1 MDEKLEVSDAE
12 NSVAQAYAAY
22 LVALANRQQIADKTP
37 NNNFKMPA
45 GEVVPRS

>member
-37 NNNFKMPA
+37 NNNFKIPD
-45 GEVVPRS
+45 GEVVPRN